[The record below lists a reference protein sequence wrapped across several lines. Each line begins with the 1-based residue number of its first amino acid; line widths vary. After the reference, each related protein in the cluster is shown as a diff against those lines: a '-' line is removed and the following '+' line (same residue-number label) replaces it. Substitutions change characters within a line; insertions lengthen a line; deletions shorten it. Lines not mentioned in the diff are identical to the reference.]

1 MSLLPIDPADF
12 PDVPTRKALIAI
24 DLQNDFLADDGAL
37 PVKQPDGMTDR
48 IIQLAQAVRASG
60 YGEIIW
66 VRSQFDT
73 SRPATDDQIMAAETP
88 QLPSRPGASAASR
101 NRRSHPTVESLEA
114 DPEAFL
120 SIVEPGAQPQS
131 QPQAR
136 SPTKARRPK
145 PQCVRKGTRGAE
157 FLPAIVAA
165 KGPRDYAMTKSYY
178 SAFQTGQ
185 LLNLLR
191 RQFATEL
198 FICGSLSNVSV
209 YATALAASS
218 HGFDITIVEDCCG
231 YRSEM
236 RHMNAA
242 RRLMDQTGC
251 EFRNAADV
259 IPTLRPKS
267 PSPGAAAR
275 GPQTPRREPPQIPAG
290 LIAAAMAGSKGIPVR
305 PKPASSPASNPAQS
319 TEGEKGSKV
328 TVEADAAPATE
339 AGAGKADP
347 VSPSP
352 PSTSRAEVSMVS
364 DGLKLSAHSPDNA
377 VVSEPADAAPPVN
390 EVTTVEP
397 ENEPSQPQPQPQP
410 EPEAGEKIQPVVS
423 DDAEAAGSSNAPTVQ
438 PEREARSAAPNETKK
453 QDGPAAVLE
462 ALSGGPVSEGQNSP
476 SAPARARASSRSGA
490 AIKESNESVMAEPS
504 PTPAIDFVVSE
515 KLLMTSTPA
524 HILLEMRDR
533 KAKKKNPSPPPP
545 AQPDSSE
552 PKVLSKDDNNIQLKN
567 SVQETDQQATGEDPV
582 VGEETEE
589 AAEADTTKMAGDNK
603 ARSIVSEPLC
613 EGDTTLTTNFLPPS
627 LVEGLFEKLCEE
639 VHFKKMRHQ
648 GGEVPRFVAVQGSV
662 EEDGTQPVY
671 RHPSDESP
679 PLEPFTP
686 AVQKIRELTERALG
700 HPLNHALIQCYRDG
714 NDYIS
719 EHSDKTLDIFRW
731 SYIANVSIG
740 AQRTMVFRTKRA
752 EKKTATMTGPEEV
765 ALTESED
772 AASARLEQPAG
783 AVTSTAATIP
793 SKRQTVRCP
802 MPHNSLLKMGLMTN
816 EKWLHGIKADKRPQH
831 EKSQAELAWN
841 GIRISL
847 TFRYID
853 TFLSPQ
859 SPITPTASPTATPP
873 ITPTSPAFAD
883 SDTENDTN
891 DISDEPL
898 IWGQGAISKTRH
910 GARPVV
916 NGQTSEAVTLIRAFG
931 RENNSPDFDWEANY
945 GRGYDVLHMR
955 AAPRYFGC
963 GNALID
969 GRVRLMLVERGIKHA
984 RSDIGWAD
992 GGGSGAAEE
1001 EVDRAYGK
1009 RGSHLPLLVRGA
1021 AVGEVVPVRFEVDDE
1036 ERTTVVGDVA
1046 ILLYIDAKYPRA
1058 RHGTAARGGG
1068 DAELART
1075 YGRLYAALAL
1085 EQRWKRSWEGAA
1097 YDRPFHKRRVVIKQF
1112 KPALEEFEAYAAE
1125 TIDPDADDHDSSS
1138 SSSYHAATIAGSS
1151 SGHPSVADCA
1161 LWPVLHDI
1169 ARAWQGVAD
1178 EGAGGWTVFGYLG
1191 LRALDAYYVRF
1202 ARRPSVVRVFGEGVV
1217 EATTPC
1223 PPDLPTE
1230 EFGLPPSPPAVAAAA
1245 DWRSKLLDS
1254 EPRMV
1259 EMLARRDA
1267 KGGGKAEVKEEDTH
1281 GEAEYGDDE
1290 EERASLMCEK
1300 GKLPLLSEFG
1310 TG

>member
-24 DLQNDFLADDGAL
+24 DLQNDFLANDGAL
-37 PVKQPDGMTDR
+37 PVKQPDGMIDR
-48 IIQLAQAVRASG
+48 ILQLAQAVRASG

-101 NRRSHPTVESLEA
+101 SRRSHPTVESLEA

-120 SIVEPGAQPQS
+120 SIVGSGAQPQ
-131 QPQAR
+131 PQAQ
-136 SPTKARRPK
+136 SPAKARRPK
-145 PQCVRKGTRGAE
+145 PQCVRKGTRGAD
-157 FLPAIVAA
+157 FLPAIAAA

-178 SAFQTGQ
+178 SAFQSGQ

-267 PSPGAAAR
+267 PSPSAAAR
-275 GPQTPRREPPQIPAG
+275 GTQPPRRDTPQIPAG

-305 PKPASSPASNPAQS
+305 PKPASSPASNPVQS
-319 TEGEKGSKV
+319 TEGEKEVKATS
-328 TVEADAAPATE
+328 EADAAAATE
-339 AGAGKADP
+339 AKAGKADP
-347 VSPSP
+347 VSPLP
-352 PSTSRAEVSMVS
+352 PSTLPAEVSIAS
-364 DGLKLSAHSPDNA
+364 DGLKLSAHSSDNT
-377 VVSEPADAAPPVN
+377 VVPEPADAAPPVDG
-390 EVTTVEP
+390 VTTVEP
-397 ENEPSQPQPQPQP
+397 EHEPFQPQPQPK
-410 EPEAGEKIQPVVS
+410 AGEEIQPVVS
-423 DDAEAAGSSNAPTVQ
+423 DDAEAAGSSKASTAQ
-438 PEREARSAAPNETKK
+438 PEQESRSAARKETKK
-453 QDGPAAVLE
+453 LDGPAAVLE
-462 ALSGGPVSEGQNSP
+462 AHSAVPVSEGQNSP
-476 SAPARARASSRSGA
+476 PAPARARASSRSGA
-490 AIKESNESVMAEPS
+490 AIKEPNESVLAEHT
-504 PTPAIDFVVSE
+504 PTPAIKFVVSE

-524 HILLEMRDR
+524 HILQEMRDR
-533 KAKKKNPSPPPP
+533 KSKKKSPSPPPP
-545 AQPDSSE
+545 ARPDPSVSNILSE
-552 PKVLSKDDNNIQLKN
+552 VNNNIQPKD
-567 SVQETDQQATGEDPV
+567 SAQQQDQKATGEDPV
-582 VGEETEE
+582 DGGGIEE
-589 AAEADTTKMAGDNK
+589 AEADITKMAGDSK
-603 ARSIVSEPLC
+603 ARSTVSEPLC

-648 GGEVPRFVAVQGSV
+648 GGEVPRFVAVQGAV

-752 EKKTATMTGPEEV
+752 EKKTAEMAGPEES
-765 ALTESED
+765 ALAGSED
-772 AASARLEQPAG
+772 AASARLEQPAE
-783 AVTSTAATIP
+783 ATVSTTATTP
-793 SKRQTVRCP
+793 SKRKTIRCP
-802 MPHNSLLKMGLMTN
+802 MPHNSLLKMGLVTN

-859 SPITPTASPTATPP
+859 SPITPNTSPTVTPP

-891 DISDEPL
+891 DASDEPL
-898 IWGQGAISKTRH
+898 IWGQGATSKTRL

-963 GNALID
+963 GDALID
-969 GRVRLMLVERGIKHA
+969 GRVRLMLAERGVKHA
-984 RSDIGWAD
+984 RGDIGWGG
-992 GGGSGAAEE
+992 GGGSGATGG
-1001 EVDRAYGK
+1001 EVGRVGGTRA
-1009 RGSHLPLLVRGA
+1009 SHLPLLVRGA

-1046 ILLYIDAKYPRA
+1046 ILLYVDAKYPRA
-1058 RHGTAARGGG
+1058 RRGSATGGGGG

-1085 EQRWKRSWEGAA
+1085 EQRWRRSWEGAV
-1097 YDRPFHKRRVVIKQF
+1097 YDRPFQKRRVVIKQF
-1112 KPALEEFEAYAAE
+1112 KPVLEEFEAYAAE
-1125 TIDPDADDHDSSS
+1125 TLDPDADVNSSS
-1138 SSSYHAATIAGSS
+1138 SINAVTIAGSP
-1151 SGHPSVADCA
+1151 SGHSSVADCA

-1178 EGAGGWTVFGYLG
+1178 ESAGGWTVFGYLG
-1191 LRALDAYYVRF
+1191 LRALDAYYAQF
-1202 ARRPSVVRVFGEGVV
+1202 ARRQSVVRVFGEGVV
-1217 EATTPC
+1217 EATTPSA
-1223 PPDLPTE
+1223 PDLPTE
-1230 EFGLPPSPPAVAAAA
+1230 EFGLPPAVPTA
-1245 DWRSKLLDS
+1245 DRRSKLLEP
-1254 EPRMV
+1254 EPRLV
-1259 EMLARRDA
+1259 ERLVKREGKGETKVEA
-1267 KGGGKAEVKEEDTH
+1267 KREETH
-1281 GEAEYGDDE
+1281 DQVEDGDDE

-1310 TG
+1310 SGEK